1 MKSRKRMKSDKLF
14 LALIL
19 SAVAEVAV
27 AAGHLEFIMT
37 EVTKVRDIFGGN
49 NKK

>member
-1 MKSRKRMKSDKLF
+1 MKSDKLF

-19 SAVAEVAV
+19 AAVVEVAV
-27 AAGHLEFIMT
+27 AAVHLEFIMT
-37 EVTKVRDIFGGN
+37 EVTKVIEIPEDD